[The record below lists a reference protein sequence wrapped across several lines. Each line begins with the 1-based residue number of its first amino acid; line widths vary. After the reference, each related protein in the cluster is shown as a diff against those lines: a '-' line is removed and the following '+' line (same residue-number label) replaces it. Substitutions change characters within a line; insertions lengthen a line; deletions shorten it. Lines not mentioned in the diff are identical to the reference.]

1 MAKPKGGRGNIAP
14 YDTKL
19 VRVPVPLA
27 EQVSELVERY
37 QEWIAEGG
45 DPFNPPPLLDSIPFD
60 KPVNELS
67 DQQREDET
75 PQLVVEEQPE
85 ELVNNFIQVDIPVNR
100 LSELENELASCQA
113 SEDKL
118 RSQLAALS
126 SERDRLSYQLND
138 QATRAGEWY
147 EKAKEAQRERDEL
160 VELNHALTI
169 ELSRVKTQGSQE
181 QLPDLEAVRDRVL
194 AGLKLGKQAPGYK
207 AAVKVLDRF
216 VAELRSQTP
225 TQPAPKTQPAEEAP
239 QKSWDSR
246 VDSFLAEVTP

>member
-1 MAKPKGGRGNIAP
+1 MAKPKGGRGNTVP
-14 YDTKL
+14 YETKL
-19 VRVPVPLA
+19 VRVPVPLVS
-27 EQVSELVERY
+27 QVSELVERY
-37 QEWIAEGG
+37 QEWISGG
-45 DPFNPPPLLDSIPFD
+45 GNPLNPPPLLDSLPFD
-60 KPVNELS
+60 KPVNEFS
-67 DQQREDET
+67 SQHPEPEEDKT
-75 PQLVVEEQPE
+75 PAQSIEEQPE
-85 ELVNNFIQVDIPVNR
+85 ELVNNFAKVDIPVNR

-126 SERDRLSYQLND
+126 SERD
-138 QATRAGEWY
+138 
-147 EKAKEAQRERDEL
+147 EL
-160 VELNHALTI
+160 VELNHALTA
-169 ELSRVKTQGSQE
+169 ELSRLKTQE
-181 QLPDLEAVRDRVL
+181 QLPDLEAARARVL
-194 AGLKLGKQAPGYK
+194 AGLKLGKQAPVYK